1 MLGSR
6 SINLCA
12 TGNLEMKFTNF
23 NDQANEEGL
32 TLEEIGGPISVKYAA
47 ALQSPFHCS
56 HSKPSSYPNCT
67 DSGDI
72 PNRIECS
79 LSDFYGHEFLLTTCT
94 TTTTGG
100 TTTGGCSS
108 NCTADESL
116 CEP

>member
-1 MLGSR
+1 
-6 SINLCA
+6 
-12 TGNLEMKFTNF
+12 MKFTNF

-72 PNRIECS
+72 PNRIEA
-79 LSDFYGHEFLLTTCT
+79 FKTIWYGHRIIYTRVRIHGAICRRIIVGWIRAVSYVSTI
-94 TTTTGG
+94 
-100 TTTGGCSS
+100 S
-108 NCTADESL
+108 
-116 CEP
+116 

>member
-1 MLGSR
+1 
-6 SINLCA
+6 
-12 TGNLEMKFTNF
+12 MKFTNF

-32 TLEEIGGPISVKYAA
+32 TLEEIGGPVSVKYAA
-47 ALQSPFHCS
+47 ALKSPFHCS

-79 LSDFYGHEFLLTTCT
+79 LSDFYGHEFLLATCT